1 MMNMGNLMKQFGQMQ
16 KKLTQA
22 QEELKAQELTGYAP
36 NKSVTVVVD
45 GQKNFKSIKLTK
57 EAINPIDPQSV
68 DDETIE
74 MLEDLITQAINEAN
88 KKASSVFENKMKGL
102 TGGIHIPG
110 LF

>member
-1 MMNMGNLMKQFGQMQ
+1 MGNLMKQFGQMQ

-57 EAINPIDPQSV
+57 EAINPENPQSV
-68 DDETIE
+68 DDETVE
-74 MLEDLITQAINEAN
+74 MLEDLITQARLNRRN
-88 KKASSVFENKMKGL
+88 KYTGVILNNAIYKAFSK
-102 TGGIHIPG
+102 PY
-110 LF
+110 

>member
-45 GQKNFKSIKLTK
+45 GQTLKVLMTK
-57 EAINPIDPQSV
+57 Q
-68 DDETIE
+68 
-74 MLEDLITQAINEAN
+74 L
-88 KKASSVFENKMKGL
+88 KC
-102 TGGIHIPG
+102 
-110 LF
+110 